1 MMPIP
6 PCAQIAGSRKTS
18 QTQRPQGA
26 NPGNNTATQGNSA
39 AGQGKRSGNEKS
51 LLLSSDDEFQ

>member
-1 MMPIP
+1 MNIT
-6 PCAQIAGSRKTS
+6 GSRKTS
-18 QTQRPQGA
+18 QTQRPGA
-26 NPGNNTATQGNSA
+26 NPGNSSGGAAQAGNPA